1 MHQHHSSHGVAPGTE
16 RPGKFRKEGLTFSDL
31 LLLPAESNV
40 VPAQV
45 DTRTRLTPRIEL
57 AVPIVAAAMDSVT
70 EAPMAI
76 ALARLGGIGILHRNM
91 PVARQAAEV
100 DLVKRTQAG
109 MITAPV
115 SLRPDARV
123 AEAREVMS
131 HFHISGVP
139 VTNEAG
145 RLVGIL
151 TNRDLRFAGAADQ
164 PVREVMTSLPLVT
177 AKVGTT
183 LEEARRLLSTHRLE
197 KLPIVDEDGVLQG
210 LITVKDIRKKQD
222 HPHASVDG
230 QDRLLVGAA
239 VGVGPAAV
247 ERAEALVAAGV
258 DVLVVD
264 TAHGH
269 SQGVLDTVKTIKSTW
284 DVEVIGGNVATAAA
298 TEALIGAGADGVK
311 VGIGPGS
318 ICTTRIVA
326 GVGVP
331 QITAVHDCALAA
343 ERHGATIISDGGV
356 QYSGDIPKAIAAG
369 ADTVMMGNALAG
381 VDEAPGEIIT
391 VGNERYKTY
400 RAMGSL
406 AAMKDRSFSKDR
418 YFQGHVTETEKLVPE
433 GVEARV
439 PYKGPLAEI
448 VHQLVGGLRAAMG
461 YCGTPTVPEL
471 KERGEFVRITS
482 AGMRE
487 SHPHDVTITAEAPN
501 YRY

>member
-1 MHQHHSSHGVAPGTE
+1 MQNSTDSHGSDPSAA
-16 RPGKFRKEGLTFSDL
+16 RPSKFRKEGVTFSDV

-40 VPAQV
+40 LPAQV

-57 AVPIVAAAMDSVT
+57 SVPIVAAAMDSVT

-76 ALARLGGIGILHRNM
+76 ALARLGGIGIIHRNM
-91 PVARQAAEV
+91 PVEAQAAEV
-100 DLVKRTQAG
+100 DRVKRTQSG
-109 MITAPV
+109 MILSPV
-115 SLRPDARV
+115 SLRPDALV
-123 AEAREVMS
+123 AEALGLMS
-131 HFHISGVP
+131 RFHISGIP
-139 VTNEAG
+139 VTDDAG

-151 TNRDLRFAGAADQ
+151 TNRDLRFVEGTDQ
-164 PVREVMTSLPLVT
+164 PVRDVMRSLPLVT

-183 LEEARRLLSTHRLE
+183 LEEAQSLLRTHRVE
-197 KLPIVDEDGVLQG
+197 KLPIVDDEGLLKG
-210 LITVKDIRKKQD
+210 LITVKDIVKKQE
-222 HPHASVDG
+222 HPFASVDEK
-230 QDRLLVGAA
+230 DRLLVGAA
-239 VGVGPAAV
+239 VGVGPSAV

-258 DVLVVD
+258 DVVIVD

-269 SQGVLDTVKTIKSTW
+269 SQGVLDTVKMIKSSW
-284 DVEVIGGNVATAAA
+284 DVEVIGGNVATAHAA
-298 TEALIGAGADGVK
+298 EALISAGADGVK

-331 QITAVHDCALAA
+331 QITAVYDCAQVAA
-343 ERHGATIISDGGV
+343 RHGATIISDGGV

-369 ADTVMMGNALAG
+369 ADAVMLGNALAG
-381 VDEAPGEIIT
+381 VDEAPGDII
-391 VGNERYKTY
+391 VVQGERYKTY

-406 AAMKDRSFSKDR
+406 GAMKDRSFSKDR

-439 PYKGPLAEI
+439 AYKGPLAGI

-482 AGMRE
+482 AGLRE
-487 SHPHDVTITAEAPN
+487 SHPHDVTITSEAPN
-501 YRY
+501 YR

>member
-1 MHQHHSSHGVAPGTE
+1 MHQPHTSNGVAPGTE
-16 RPGKFRKEGLTFSDL
+16 RPGKFHEEGLTFSDL

-91 PVARQAAEV
+91 PVERQAAEV

-131 HFHISGVP
+131 RFHISGVP
-139 VTNEAG
+139 VTNEEG

-151 TNRDLRFAGAADQ
+151 TNRDLRFAGVADQ
-164 PVREVMTSLPLVT
+164 PVRELMTSLPLVA

-183 LEEARRLLSTHRLE
+183 LEEARRLLRTHRLE
-197 KLPIVDEDGVLQG
+197 KLPIVDDDGVLQG
-210 LITVKDIRKKQD
+210 LITVKDIRKKQEY
-222 HPHASVDG
+222 PNASVDG

-239 VGVGPAAV
+239 VGVGPSAV
-247 ERAEALVAAGV
+247 DRAEALVSAGV

-298 TEALIGAGADGVK
+298 TEALIGVGADGVT

-318 ICTTRIVA
+318 ICTKRIVA

-343 ERHGATIISDGGV
+343 ERHGATVISDGGV
-356 QYSGDIPKAIAAG
+356 QYAGDIPKAIAAG
-369 ADTVMMGNALAG
+369 ADTVMLGNALAG
-381 VDEAPGEIIT
+381 ADEAPGEIIT

-400 RAMGSL
+400 RALGPL
-406 AAMKDRSFSKDR
+406 AAMNDRSLYRHR
-418 YFQGHVTETEKLVPE
+418 YFQGHVTETEQLVPE

-439 PYKGPLAEI
+439 PYKGPLADI
-448 VHQLVGGLRAAMG
+448 VHQLVGGVRAAMG
-461 YCGTPTVPEL
+461 YCGTPTIPEL
-471 KERGEFVRITS
+471 KERGEFVRIT
-482 AGMRE
+482 
-487 SHPHDVTITAEAPN
+487 
-501 YRY
+501 Y